1 MTILY
6 DKITQSVLSW
16 HPNGYLV
23 DGKKPQ
29 LPSNIVELEVV
40 YANKPTPSAT
50 QKVVES
56 WEVTDT
62 QYNQVFTMVDKTAY
76 EIAVDDW
83 KHMEWAIRITAR
95 KSMLFQTSIGAPM
108 FAYLSINKNLI
119 INKNSTEYYIYVN
132 TIEDEFSDLITNYN
146 LTVENRPTQ

>member
-1 MTILY
+1 MTVLY
-6 DKITQSVLSW
+6 DTTTQKALSW
-16 HPNGYLV
+16 HRKGYLV

-40 YANKPTPSAT
+40 YADKPTPSAT

-56 WEVTDT
+56 WNAGDT
-62 QYNQVFTMVDKTAY
+62 QYMQVFTLVSKTAY

-83 KHMEWAIRITAR
+83 KHMEWAIRITAP

-108 FAYLSINKNLI
+108 FAYLTVNKNLI
-119 INKNSTEYYIYVN
+119 INKDDTDYYIYVN
-132 TIEDEFSDLITNYN
+132 TIEDEFSDLISTYN
-146 LTVENRPTQ
+146 LKTENRPTQ